1 MDSIYPKQNS
11 QLSIHCLAIRHYL
24 FSSAFPTL
32 ASGASI
38 ARGRPPPNGGARL
51 APSLRSRWDNIGQK
65 PEPTYLFFAEMKTDC
80 YFESEEG
87 KKAFA
92 EWMEKK
98 NALQNEKLV
107 AQSKKDGE

>member
-1 MDSIYPKQNS
+1 MARIQ
-11 QLSIHCLAIRHYL
+11 IFL
-24 FSSAFPTL
+24 FPHFPTL

-38 ARGRPPPNGGARL
+38 APGCPPPFGSARL

>member
-1 MDSIYPKQNS
+1 MTS
-11 QLSIHCLAIRHYL
+11 HRHLA
-24 FSSAFPTL
+24 AP
-32 ASGASI
+32 ASH
-38 ARGRPPPNGGARL
+38 RPCALL

-80 YFESEEG
+80 YFESKEG

-92 EWMEKK
+92 GWMEKK

>member
-1 MDSIYPKQNS
+1 MDRYFAAYGKVTIFFCFPDARVWGKHSAWQS
-11 QLSIHCLAIRHYL
+11 TAI
-24 FSSAFPTL
+24 
-32 ASGASI
+32 
-38 ARGRPPPNGGARL
+38 GGAHL
-51 APSLRSRWDNIGQK
+51 APSLRSRRDNIGQK
-65 PEPTYLFFAEMKTDC
+65 PEPTYLFFAAMKTDC

>member
-1 MDSIYPKQNS
+1 MLDTWFEQEAYIKGSWWKRLWLRLVY
-11 QLSIHCLAIRHYL
+11 AIKDTHGEGRL
-24 FSSAFPTL
+24 PDFVAKD
-32 ASGASI
+32 I
-38 ARGRPPPNGGARL
+38 ARCL
-51 APSLRSRWDNIGQK
+51 LPSII
-65 PEPTYLFFAEMKTDC
+65 E